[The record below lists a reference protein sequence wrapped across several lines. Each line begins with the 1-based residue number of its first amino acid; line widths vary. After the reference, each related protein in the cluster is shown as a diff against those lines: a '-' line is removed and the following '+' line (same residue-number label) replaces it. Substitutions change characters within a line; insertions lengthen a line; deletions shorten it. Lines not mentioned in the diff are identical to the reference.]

1 MRSAFPW
8 TSGHGCRLTGDVS
21 TVTGV
26 SPTGVGAGLSEAYI
40 DDGGVAWQATGPE
53 CVASEGSPP

>member
-8 TSGHGCRLTGDVS
+8 TNGHRCRLTGDVS
-21 TVTGV
+21 TATGV
-26 SPTGVGAGLSEAYI
+26 WPKGVGAGLSEAYI

-53 CVASEGSPP
+53 CVASEGSPH